1 MNELKVGCIVL
12 GRLENNCFFLH
23 REGEYDAIVVDPT
36 QTGDVIFCK
45 LREKGLTVRA
55 ILLTHGHFDHICG
68 ANEMKQIS
76 DDALIYASAKEEE
89 ILANPELNMSAEMGK
104 PYSVKPDVSVKEGDI
119 ITVGSMSCR
128 VLETPGHTKGSICF
142 YFEND
147 GILISGDTMFCESY
161 GRTDFYSGNAK
172 EMRESLNRL
181 MEELPEETKVYPGHG
196 DFTTIGHERKDRI

>member
-1 MNELKVGCIVL
+1 
-12 GRLENNCFFLH
+12 
-23 REGEYDAIVVDPT
+23 
-36 QTGDVIFCK
+36 
-45 LREKGLTVRA
+45 
-55 ILLTHGHFDHICG
+55 
-68 ANEMKQIS
+68 MKQIS

-104 PYSVKPDVSVKEGDI
+104 PYSVKPDVWVKEGDI

-172 EMRESLNRL
+172 EMKESLNRL